1 MAVRAIAVGKRVK
14 KVMVG
19 LGFLMRVMR
28 MKRRR
33 RRVRIQEREI
43 LMSGFYGL
51 RNTIKWRWPRRCC

>member
-1 MAVRAIAVGKRVK
+1 MAVTAKAVGKRVK

-19 LGFLMRVMR
+19 LGFLMRA
-28 MKRRR
+28 MKMKRR

-51 RNTIKWRWPRRCC
+51 HNTIKWRWPRRCC